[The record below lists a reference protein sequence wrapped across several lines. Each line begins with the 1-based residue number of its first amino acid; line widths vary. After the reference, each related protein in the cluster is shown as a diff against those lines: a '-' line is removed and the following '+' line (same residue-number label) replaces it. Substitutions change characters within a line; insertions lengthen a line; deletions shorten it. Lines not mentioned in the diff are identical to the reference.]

1 MPGIDVL
8 ASNLA
13 DTRRISIQ
21 VRTKTSG
28 TWHARYPRDAEE
40 CAEDPTEATFWIFV
54 DLGAG
59 QYPVY
64 YVIPRWWIRNNIW
77 QVHTAYLIRYKE
89 KHARARQSNHH
100 GIPVERIEQWRER
113 WEVLRIF

>member
-21 VRTKTSG
+21 VKTKTSG

-40 CAEDPTEATFWIFV
+40 CAEDPAEATFWIFV

-77 QVHTAYLIRYKE
+77 QVHTAYLIRYKGE
-89 KHARARQSNHH
+89 ARPGEAEQSPRN
-100 GIPVERIEQWRER
+100 PCRTDRAMA
-113 WEVLRIF
+113 